1 MHGKRRYAIIKQVY
15 VNCVQWGEA
24 MKTEKV
30 RFYIE
35 RNSFGVQAMII
46 LMALS
51 IAFRLIG
58 CWGLWSD
65 RSFAAAQIVLPIG
78 SALLLMVL
86 VWLLGRR
93 ALWLSFIPVI
103 LGAVFFI
110 IKSLDF
116 ESTVHTVLCILLY
129 SAVIALYT
137 GTVFGVIRTKWILV
151 LLFGLPFLY
160 HIFIEDLPA
169 LRNTANP
176 VSFSGGMQ
184 EMSVLC
190 IMLGL
195 FCLSLSMKKIIV
207 EPMIHLPRIRKP
219 KVSDG
224 QEETEEASTSSEAP
238 DETAVADPL
247 PEAQPAE
254 QEPRKDDI
262 ASRI

>member
-1 MHGKRRYAIIKQVY
+1 MRARLRYAIIKQIY
-15 VNCVQWGEA
+15 VNCVQWGES

-46 LMALS
+46 LMAMS

-58 CWGLWSD
+58 CWGLWDD
-65 RSFAAAQIVLPIG
+65 RSFAIAQIALPIG

-86 VWLLGRR
+86 VWLFGRR

-110 IKSLDF
+110 IKSLGFD
-116 ESTVHTVLCILLY
+116 STVHTVLCILLY

-137 GTVFGVIRTKWILV
+137 GTVFGVIRTKWVLV

-169 LRNTANP
+169 LRNTVNP

-190 IMLGL
+190 VMLGL
-195 FCLSLSMKKIIV
+195 FCLSFSMKKSIV
-207 EPMIHLPRIRKP
+207 EPVIHLPRIRKP
-219 KVSDG
+219 KVASE
-224 QEETEEASTSSEAP
+224 QAEKTEASAALEEP
-238 DETAVADPL
+238 CETAATDAL
-247 PEAQPAE
+247 PEAELVE
-254 QEPRKDDI
+254 QEPQENDI
-262 ASRI
+262 SSQV

>member
-1 MHGKRRYAIIKQVY
+1 M
-15 VNCVQWGEA
+15 N
-24 MKTEKV
+24 TERVK
-30 RFYIE
+30 FYTE

-58 CWGLWSD
+58 CWGLWHD
-65 RSFAAAQIVLPIG
+65 RSFALTQIALPIG
-78 SALLLMVL
+78 SALLLMVF
-86 VWLLGRR
+86 VWLFGRR

-110 IKSLDF
+110 IKSLGF

-129 SAVIALYT
+129 AAVIALYS
-137 GTVFGVIRTKWILV
+137 GTVFGLIQTKWILV
-151 LLFGLPFLY
+151 ALFGLPFLY

-169 LRNTANP
+169 LGDTVNP

-195 FCLSLSMKKIIV
+195 FCLSFSMKKSIV
-207 EPMIHLPRIRKP
+207 EPIHLPRIMKP
-219 KVSDG
+219 KEPGKQKKTEEPTANEKGPSEEVTEEVPADG
-224 QEETEEASTSSEAP
+224 QPEE
-238 DETAVADPL
+238 
-247 PEAQPAE
+247 PESAE
-254 QEPRKDDI
+254 NDDS
-262 ASRI
+262 ARC

>member
-1 MHGKRRYAIIKQVY
+1 
-15 VNCVQWGEA
+15 
-24 MKTEKV
+24 MKTERVK
-30 RFYIE
+30 FYTE

-58 CWGLWSD
+58 CWGLWND
-65 RSFAAAQIVLPIG
+65 RSFALTQIALPIG
-78 SALLLMVL
+78 SALLLMVF
-86 VWLLGRR
+86 VWLFGRR

-110 IKSLDF
+110 IKSLGF

-129 SAVIALYT
+129 AAVIALYS
-137 GTVFGVIRTKWILV
+137 GTVFGLIQTKWILV
-151 LLFGLPFLY
+151 ALFGLPFLY

-169 LRNTANP
+169 LGDTVNP

-195 FCLSLSMKKIIV
+195 FCLSFSMKKSIV
-207 EPMIHLPRIRKP
+207 EPIHLPRIMKP
-219 KVSDG
+219 KEPGKQKKTEEPTANEKGPSEEVTEEVPADG
-224 QEETEEASTSSEAP
+224 QPEE
-238 DETAVADPL
+238 
-247 PEAQPAE
+247 PESAE
-254 QEPRKDDI
+254 NDDS
-262 ASRI
+262 ARC